1 MRDEEVLRKE
11 FSYIPPEIARF
22 ENRFVGLNNGNSL
35 SALLYTMQAMLGY
48 CDDYDD
54 LRDFQQICL
63 KGFQRVLEINSLDD
77 ITKFDAD
84 VKRKYNYPYIEA
96 DEYFPDVYTLA
107 MLSYTKSW
115 RTEENKIMLADAFNH
130 INTIMKPDNEM
141 HVRIGGKYYGLCFA
155 FIRPLRAFDPNFIN
169 TITYRRILTEIA
181 MLGVG
186 ERVEIIRQSVQAI
199 HEAIDM
205 DGILRMNFNTPH
217 NKRYSPK
224 NIEYNS
230 AYNDVRLEADYK
242 NRNALLCD
250 LTFWAVE
257 FLNLVERV

>member
-1 MRDEEVLRKE
+1 
-11 FSYIPPEIARF
+11 
-22 ENRFVGLNNGNSL
+22 
-35 SALLYTMQAMLGY
+35 
-48 CDDYDD
+48 
-54 LRDFQQICL
+54 
-63 KGFQRVLEINSLDD
+63 
-77 ITKFDAD
+77 
-84 VKRKYNYPYIEA
+84 
-96 DEYFPDVYTLA
+96 
-107 MLSYTKSW
+107 
-115 RTEENKIMLADAFNH
+115 
-130 INTIMKPDNEM
+130 
-141 HVRIGGKYYGLCFA
+141 
-155 FIRPLRAFDPNFIN
+155 
-169 TITYRRILTEIA
+169 

-186 ERVEIIRQSVQAI
+186 ERVDIIRQSVQAI

-242 NRNALLCD
+242 NKYALLCD